1 MKIIFYSSSREDTE
15 KEICEMLKELASEES
30 IEMYQSIEELKQCL
44 KRLFN
49 HETIV
54 ILRARDREE
63 LLRIVSLSDL
73 LQGLR
78 IILLIPNRDKETI
91 SIAHQLRPR
100 FLSNGE
106 SDFSDT
112 MSVLQKMVQ
121 HINRK
126 GLGF

>member
-1 MKIIFYSSSREDTE
+1 MKIIFYSSSMEGAE
-15 KEICEMLKELASEES
+15 KEICEMLKKLAPEET
-30 IEMYQSIEELKQCL
+30 IEMYRSIEELIQCL
-44 KRLFN
+44 KRLLD

-63 LLRIVSLSDL
+63 LLHIVSLNDL

-78 IILLIPNRDKETI
+78 IILLIPNRDRETI
-91 SIAHQLRPR
+91 SIAHRLRPR

-112 MSVLQKMVQ
+112 MGVLQKMVQ
-121 HINRK
+121 RINHK
-126 GLGF
+126 G

>member
-1 MKIIFYSSSREDTE
+1 MKIIFYSSSREGAE
-15 KEICEMLKELASEES
+15 KEICEMLKKLAPEKT
-30 IEMYQSIEELKQCL
+30 IEMYRSIEELIQCL
-44 KRLFN
+44 KRLLD

-63 LLRIVSLSDL
+63 LLHIVSLSDL

-78 IILLIPNRDKETI
+78 IILLIPNRDRETI
-91 SIAHQLRPR
+91 SIAHRLRPR

-112 MSVLQKMVQ
+112 MGVLQKMVQ
-121 HINRK
+121 HINHK
-126 GLGF
+126 G